1 MKLVTLRTCNLTFLE
16 FQGKDNTNGGSK
28 SSTEGS
34 QKGGSSDQAA
44 GSPPIKRIKV
54 SPPPLPVATQGKAG
68 NSEVT
73 KTYKKSPLSKSLA
86 TTLAKTMTNSE
97 RFDGLLSSPMTK
109 PPTPPKTESV
119 ASQPKKVANPLMKDL
134 KDHKLTFTT
143 TTKSEVKVNVGE
155 VKKGEGCESQ
165 KVVKDEKKLV
175 VPDTKMESS
184 VGSNPVKAV
193 SNAAASTKPSV
204 VTKQPAAPVT
214 PAQPKKELG
223 KTIIHNTSAV
233 HQIMGSAKVPV
244 QGGAKAPVQSAKA
257 PVQGAKSAVPVKSA
271 AQPADKKPVKPEI
284 KAEDEKKPKVEQSQ
298 PTKVLPKPPTSVK
311 SVTTKPEPKKEFK
324 DAIGNIVRE
333 ITKKDVDK
341 AIIKADTKTEIKGD
355 IKVNIVT
362 KAEASAK
369 SEKKEPVTK
378 VQSVK
383 AAAPSS
389 GSPAPSNP
397 KQAPQVKLSTIVSNL
412 AKKQQGGESKSN
424 PGETKKPEAGKK
436 ESESQL
442 TKSIPSGTTITVK
455 QVPVSSANAGGTA
468 TSGDTKSDQ
477 QKEKALISIESTSI
491 GNTSL
496 KHFVS
501 QNKQQTAS
509 PGVAGNKI
517 TTTSDLRQFRKPS
530 QSTPSTT
537 ANGTQA
543 KPSTPV
549 TASGL
554 KSTSGKFAG

>member
-1 MKLVTLRTCNLTFLE
+1 M
-16 FQGKDNTNGGSK
+16 
-28 SSTEGS
+28 
-34 QKGGSSDQAA
+34 
-44 GSPPIKRIKV
+44 
-54 SPPPLPVATQGKAG
+54 ATQGKAG
-68 NSEVT
+68 NSEPPAVT

-97 RFDGLLSSPMTK
+97 RFDGLLSSPITK

-119 ASQPKKVANPLMKDL
+119 TSQPKKVANPLMKDL

-143 TTKSEVKVNVGE
+143 TPKSEVKVKVNVGE
-155 VKKGEGCESQ
+155 VKKVEGSESQ
-165 KVVKDEKKLV
+165 KVVKDEKKPV
-175 VPDTKMESS
+175 VPETKMGTS
-184 VGSNPVKAV
+184 VNSKPVKAV

-204 VTKQPAAPVT
+204 VTKQPNAPVT
-214 PAQPKKELG
+214 PVQPKKELG

-244 QGGAKAPVQSAKA
+244 QGAKAPVQSAKA
-257 PVQGAKSAVPVKSA
+257 PVQGAKSAVSVKSA
-271 AQPADKKPVKPEI
+271 APPADKKPVKPEI

-389 GSPAPSNP
+389 GSTAPSNP

-424 PGETKKPEAGKK
+424 SGETKKPEAGKK

-455 QVPVSSANAGGTA
+455 QVPVSSASAGGTA

-509 PGVAGNKI
+509 SGVTGNKI

-530 QSTPSTT
+530 QSTPSIT

-554 KSTSGKFAG
+554 KSTSGKFADLEEKLLL